1 MTALYA
7 FEAELF
13 NGLGTWV
20 FVRIPNEIADEIED
34 SVPSEAG
41 FGSVRV
47 TVRMGRTEWKTS
59 LFPDKD
65 SQSYL
70 LPIKKAVR
78 VAENVDLG
86 DRARI
91 ELSPLIE

>member
-1 MTALYA
+1 
-7 FEAELF
+7 
-13 NGLGTWV
+13 
-20 FVRIPNEIADEIED
+20 